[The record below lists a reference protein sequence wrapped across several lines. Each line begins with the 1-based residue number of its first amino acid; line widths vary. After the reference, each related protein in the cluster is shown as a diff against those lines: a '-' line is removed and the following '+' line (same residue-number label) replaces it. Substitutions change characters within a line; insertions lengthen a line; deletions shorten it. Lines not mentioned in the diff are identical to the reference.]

1 MSTNNTKVQSV
12 IETSFTNAL
21 SKITADKAGNLISDL
36 YIQVDQETGELDL
49 YDDEEHLIEKVVI
62 FDWVNN
68 EEEENSFTAKVLPVL
83 KAVLTGMAAKNMFND
98 PRFLKPLSI
107 NLTDEDF
114 VVIEEI
120 LFLDDDTLRLDDPLL
135 KDLDKDLDDFLDKLL
150 SDVK

>member
-21 SKITADKAGNLISDL
+21 SKIAADKAGNLISDL

-49 YDDEEHLIEKVVI
+49 YDDEEHLLEKAVI

-68 EEEENSFTAKVLPVL
+68 EEDENTFTAKVLPVL
-83 KAVLTGMAAKNMFND
+83 KAVLTGMGAKNMFND
-98 PRFLKPLSI
+98 SRFLKPLSI
-107 NLTDEDF
+107 SLTDEDF

-135 KDLDKDLDDFLDKLL
+135 KDLDKDLDEFLAKLL